1 MPRREE
7 SVVPTVQV
15 SKTKAGAYRTIADAL
30 SGSAADTPLR
40 IVLDAGTYDESLLV
54 RGNVVFA
61 AAENAGSGSGRVS
74 TGGGGPADAA
84 AVTILR
90 SGGVTVESSG
100 TVAFEHVNL
109 VNYGGTALWCT
120 GGSARLY
127 DSEVVGQ
134 GEKGLCVRAERG
146 SELTMRSCTTRLGE
160 VALTGATGTFDH
172 CAFHDSNDS
181 AVTVMEG
188 STARFD
194 DCAVAGSA
202 VHGIRVNGS
211 TAHVERCDVSGTSLA
226 GMVFAQGATGTVVD
240 STAHDLPSSGIAFLT
255 HARGFVSGC
264 AVERVDYGLK
274 VYADA
279 KVTVE
284 RLRLADCRDTS
295 VLVDSRGRADIK
307 DCTIR
312 TKGAYGVQVTTDASA
327 TIGGLTLE
335 GGRHGVFVSEG
346 RVSLTDVSLSGHD
359 TAVRLG
365 KRSHA
370 GFDRLT
376 IERSGAGIEAAG
388 EQVTLDLVGVTVT
401 EHRQAGIALSGDV
414 RATLTDCAVTGG
426 RSDGVK
432 VADTGRI
439 EARGLTVRGCA
450 GAGVWGKD
458 SARILLTGCTVAR
471 NTRGDL
477 RTDDDCVE
485 EVTDSAIGAARR
497 TLPGMRDG
505 EWAVGRAGGGA
516 DGADDGAHGGSGPG
530 GHLGSPSED
539 NASLAELAGLI
550 GLAPV
555 KQQVCTQVNMIR
567 IAQLRESAGLP
578 AAGLSRHLIF
588 SGPPGTGKT
597 TVARLYGQILA
608 SLGVLANGEVHEV
621 TRGNLVGQY
630 LGSTAQK
637 TREEFQKAVGGVLFI
652 DEAYAL
658 SRKFGANAD
667 FGQEAIDE
675 LVTLMENRREDVVV
689 IVAGYTA
696 EMEEFLDAN
705 PGLRSRF
712 SRTIEF
718 PAYDPD
724 ELVRITELIARK
736 NEYRLE
742 ESVPTLLRE
751 HFERLAAT
759 SEGSNAREARKL
771 FEVMVERQA
780 ERLVDVEQP
789 DLEQLLLLRA
799 ADLPLGDGTVGVA
812 GAEGVAG
819 ADGVAGATGAEV
831 SGASD
836 APA

>member
-1 MPRREE
+1 M
-7 SVVPTVQV
+7 PTVQV
-15 SKTKAGAYRTIADAL
+15 SKTNAGAYRTIADAL

-61 AAENAGSGSGRVS
+61 AAEGVSGGAGDNG
-74 TGGGGPADAA
+74 

-100 TVAFEHVNL
+100 TVTFEHVNL

-120 GGSARLY
+120 EGSALLY
-127 DSEVVGQ
+127 DAEVVGQ

-160 VALTGATGTFDH
+160 VALAGATGTFEH
-172 CAFHDSNDS
+172 CAFHDSKDS
-181 AVTVMEG
+181 GVTVMEG

-194 DCAVAGSA
+194 NCAVTNSA

-211 TAHVERCDVSGTSLA
+211 TAHIEQCEVSGTSLA
-226 GMVFAQGATGTVVD
+226 GLVFAQGATGTVVD

-255 HARGFVSGC
+255 HARGSVTGC
-264 AVERVDYGLK
+264 GVERADYGLK

-284 RLRLADCRDTS
+284 RLRLTDCRDTS
-295 VLVDSRGRADIK
+295 LLLDTRGRADIT
-307 DCTIR
+307 DCTI
-312 TKGAYGVQVTTDASA
+312 TAKGAYGVQVAKDASA
-327 TIGGLTLE
+327 TIGGLTVE
-335 GGRHGVFVSEG
+335 GPRQGVYVSEG
-346 RVSLTDVSLSGHD
+346 RATFTDVSLAGHD

-370 GFDRLT
+370 GFEKLT
-376 IERSGAGIEAAG
+376 IERSGAGIEAEG
-388 EQVTLDLVGVTVT
+388 EQVTLDLVGATVSDP
-401 EHRQAGIALSGDV
+401 RQAGIALTGDV

-432 VADTGRI
+432 AADTVRI

-450 GAGVWGKD
+450 GTGVWGKD
-458 SARILLTGCTVAR
+458 SARVLLTECTVAR

-477 RTDDDCVE
+477 RIEDDCVE
-485 EVTDSAIGAARR
+485 EVTDSVIGAARR
-497 TLPGMRDG
+497 RLPGMRDG
-505 EWAVGRAGGGA
+505 ERALGRAGGGA
-516 DGADDGAHGGSGPG
+516 DGSGDAGQSGGNGLGDHP
-530 GHLGSPSED
+530 GSPSEEH
-539 NASLAELAGLI
+539 ASLAELAELI

-555 KQQVCTQVNMIR
+555 KQQVRTQVNMIR
-567 IAQLRESAGLP
+567 IAQLREAAGLP
-578 AAGLSRHLIF
+578 AAALSRHLIF

-621 TRGNLVGQY
+621 NRGNLVGQY
-630 LGSTAQK
+630 LGSTAQM
-637 TREEFQKAVGGVLFI
+637 TRQEFQKAVGGVLFI

-658 SRKFGANAD
+658 SRKFGANSD

-675 LVTLMENRREDVVV
+675 LVALMENRREDVVV

-696 EMEEFLDAN
+696 EMEEFLNAN

-718 PAYDPD
+718 PAYGPD
-724 ELVRITELIARK
+724 ELVQIAELIARK

-742 ESVPTLLRE
+742 ESVPTLLKE

-759 SEGSNAREARKL
+759 GEASNAREARKL

-780 ERLVDVEQP
+780 ERLADVEQP
-789 DLEQLLLLRA
+789 DLEQLLLLRT
-799 ADLPLGDGTVGVA
+799 ADLPLGDGA
-812 GAEGVAG
+812 SG
-819 ADGVAGATGAEV
+819 ADAAGESV
-831 SGASD
+831 SD
-836 APA
+836 ASVRGPE

>member
-1 MPRREE
+1 M
-7 SVVPTVQV
+7 PTVQV
-15 SKTKAGAYRTIADAL
+15 SKTHAGAYRTIADAF

-61 AAENAGSGSGRVS
+61 AAEGVSGGV
-74 TGGGGPADAA
+74 ADEV

-120 GGSARLY
+120 EGSARLY
-127 DSEVVGQ
+127 GSEVVGQ

-160 VALTGATGTFDH
+160 VALTGATGTFEH
-172 CAFHDSNDS
+172 CAFQDSRDS
-181 AVTVMEG
+181 GVTVMEG

-194 DCAVAGSA
+194 NCAVTNSA

-211 TAHVERCDVSGTSLA
+211 TAHVERCEVSGTSLA

-240 STAHDLPSSGIAFLT
+240 STAHDLPSSGIAYLT
-255 HARGFVSGC
+255 HARGTVTGC
-264 AVERVDYGLK
+264 SVERAAYGLK

-284 RLRLADCRDTS
+284 RLRLTDCRDTS
-295 VLVDSRGRADIK
+295 LLLDTRGRAEIT
-307 DCTIR
+307 DCTI
-312 TKGAYGVQVTTDASA
+312 TAKGAYGVQVAKDASA
-327 TIGGLTLE
+327 TIGGLSVE
-335 GGRHGVFVSEG
+335 GGRHGVHVSEG
-346 RVSLTDVSLSGHD
+346 RATFTDVSLAGHD

-370 GFDRLT
+370 GFEKLT
-376 IERSGAGIEAAG
+376 IERSGAGIEAEG
-388 EQVTLDLVGVTVT
+388 EQVTLDLVGATVSDP
-401 EHRQAGIALSGDV
+401 RQAGIALTGDV

-432 VADTGRI
+432 AADTVRV

-450 GAGVWGKD
+450 GTGVWGKD
-458 SARILLTGCTVAR
+458 SARLLLTGCTVAR

-477 RTDDDCVE
+477 RIEDDCVE
-485 EVTDSAIGAARR
+485 EVTDSAIGLARR
-497 TLPGMRDG
+497 TLPGMREG
-505 EWAVGRAGGGA
+505 GVAGRAGGI
-516 DGADDGAHGGSGPG
+516 DDAGGSGGSDGSGSG
-530 GHLGSPSED
+530 GRSGSPSEEH
-539 NASLAELAGLI
+539 ASLAELAELI

-555 KQQVCTQVNMIR
+555 KQQVRTQVNMIR

-578 AAGLSRHLIF
+578 AAALSRHLIF

-621 TRGNLVGQY
+621 NRGNLVGQH
-630 LGSTAQK
+630 LGSTAQM
-637 TREEFQKAVGGVLFI
+637 TRQEFQKAVGGVLFI

-658 SRKFGANAD
+658 SRKFGANSD

-675 LVTLMENRREDVVV
+675 LVALMENRREDVVV

-696 EMEEFLDAN
+696 EMEEFLNAN

-718 PAYDPD
+718 PAYGPD
-724 ELVRITELIARK
+724 ELVQIVELIARK

-742 ESVPTLLRE
+742 ESVPTLLKE
-751 HFERLAAT
+751 HFERLAA
-759 SEGSNAREARKL
+759 SGEASNAREARKL

-780 ERLVDVEQP
+780 ERLADVEQP

-799 ADLPLGDGTVGVA
+799 ADLPLEASEAPETPA
-812 GAEGVAG
+812 QGAE
-819 ADGVAGATGAEV
+819 
-831 SGASD
+831 
-836 APA
+836 